1 MARVSLLYFE
11 GCPHI
16 DAAREQLRRAF
27 AATKEEPIWL
37 EIDVRAAS
45 APANC
50 RGWGSPTVL
59 VDGRDVTGASPADD
73 AACRYYP
80 NSDLAGAPPLEAIV
94 AALRAGR
101 PR

>member
-1 MARVSLLYFE
+1 MPRVSLLYFV
-11 GCPHI
+11 GCPHVE
-16 DAAREQLRRAF
+16 AAREQLRRAF
-27 AATKEEPIWL
+27 AATKDEPLWT
-37 EIDVRAAS
+37 EMDVRAATT
-45 APANC
+45 PASC

-59 VDGRDVTGASPADD
+59 VDGRDVTGASAAEA

-80 NSDLAGAPPLEAIV
+80 DSDLAGAPPLEAIV